1 MFFIPLTQIES
12 VELVIH
18 SLKTA
23 AGEADCRSCPA
34 SKVCTKQCL
43 AIARAIEQMF
53 GEGTLPGADDAEAL
67 LAAELTREKQS
78 DGTEQIPEGK
88 AVEKSHLRLV
98 KSQPAD

>member
-1 MFFIPLTQIES
+1 MFFIPLSQIES

-18 SLKTA
+18 SLKAA

-53 GEGTLPGADDAEAL
+53 GEGALPGADEAEAL
-67 LAAELTREKQS
+67 LDAECAREQLPDEEARTQAGPAK
-78 DGTEQIPEGK
+78 GK
-88 AVEKSHLRLV
+88 THLRLV
-98 KSQPAD
+98 KSQPVD